1 MTPLTWNHNILSQH
15 RPTEPA
21 SLQLSAPSFI
31 HPVTQSSTSE
41 PKHCPKITP
50 GVLCPWEESVPL
62 GESIPKATPF
72 CQGHSAIFK
81 LHMWIGMES
90 NVCCKE
96 QSCTSHFPSNLS
108 GSSLLLL
115 LCCIDW
121 KPSSTQEFVHAS
133 LYSRSCVCTETPC
146 MISTSIFFLLIG
158 WKERL
163 KWSEPPDM
171 FQSCSSLAC
180 RAWKTLTFFTLKKWY
195 FLSFL
200 TEGEICPG
208 NGGCHFF
215 LSLSKQNP

>member
-1 MTPLTWNHNILSQH
+1 MEPQHPQPTQTNRTSIPPTQCSIFHPSCHTEQHFWTQTLPKNHTRCALSLG
-15 RPTEPA
+15 RVCA
-21 SLQLSAPSFI
+21 I
-31 HPVTQSSTSE
+31 GWIYTQSNTFL
-41 PKHCPKITP
+41 P
-50 GVLCPWEESVPL
+50 G
-62 GESIPKATPF
+62 T
-72 CQGHSAIFK
+72 HSAIFK

-146 MISTSIFFLLIG
+146 MISTSFFFSFLPIG

-180 RAWKTLTFFTLKKWY
+180 RAWKTLTFFTLKKW
-195 FLSFL
+195 
-200 TEGEICPG
+200 
-208 NGGCHFF
+208 
-215 LSLSKQNP
+215 